1 MLGTGV
7 SPSGPAFVSRQG
19 SARVLLVA
27 LLLAPLVPCVASA
40 GDPVVPVPAPPADA
54 RSEADTLRAAADA
67 LRPSLVHLTWVP
79 AARPEAGERRVGLV
93 LGPGGH
99 IVAAG
104 PTAFE
109 PGRWIARRDDGHSA
123 EARVLGRDPETRA
136 LRRQLERIADIG
148 VLISIG
154 RLVHTTD
161 SPLGLPPE
169 PAVADYFRRRL
180 APNLD
185 YLESVLADGRPL
197 LAGDEVT
204 IGDCTLAAAL
214 QFGRFRKLEFLADH
228 PNLRRWDEAYRGRET
243 AQGILV
249 L

>member
-1 MLGTGV
+1 MKLFAFPIAPNPTKVRLYLAEKRVGGCAIPLEEIMVDLTKGEQK
-7 SPSGPAFVSRQG
+7 SPEHL
-19 SARVLLVA
+19 ARNPFGLL
-27 LLLAPLVPCVASA
+27 
-40 GDPVVPVPAPPADA
+40 
-54 RSEADTLRAAADA
+54 
-67 LRPSLVHLTWVP
+67 PSLEL
-79 AARPEAGERRVGLV
+79 
-93 LGPGGH
+93 
-99 IVAAG
+99 
-104 PTAFE
+104 
-109 PGRWIARRDDGHSA
+109 DDGRYVWESLA
-123 EARVLGRDPETRA
+123 IIEYLEERFPEPSLLGRDPETRA

-228 PNLRRWDEAYRGRET
+228 PNLRRWDEAYRGREA